1 MPSPSSPICFRI
13 PRNLERRLKQYAS
26 RNSVTKSDVLTAALA
41 RYLGEES
48 SIPMIQRLAEIE
60 DKMSMLEAEVEQL
73 KADKT

>member
-13 PRNLERRLKQYAS
+13 PRNLERSLKQYAS

-60 DKMSMLEAEVEQL
+60 DKISILQAEMQEL
-73 KADKT
+73 KTAKN